1 MIRRRR
7 AIGAG
12 AVILLVAACAALAF
26 RDDADDGLFVYCGA
40 GLRPALEAV
49 RADFTRETGIPVNV
63 TYAGSGCLLSMLTFA
78 RSGDLYMPGECYY
91 AEQARA
97 GGHIEEDATVA
108 YLVPVLMVQKGNP
121 KQIRSLRD
129 LARSDVRVGV
139 GQTEAVACGMV
150 AKQLLEKAGLWAA
163 VKANI
168 DARGA
173 FSGTAVE
180 LSNAL
185 TLNALD
191 AVVNWDA
198 MAYLVRDKTDII
210 TIPRE
215 QNVDVEVP
223 LAVLHWSKKKDAAR
237 QFLHF
242 ASSERGRR
250 CFETQGY
257 HTSLEPYA
265 LPYFGKLVL
274 E

>member
-108 YLVPVLMVQKGNP
+108 YLV
-121 KQIRSLRD
+121 
-129 LARSDVRVGV
+129 
-139 GQTEAVACGMV
+139 
-150 AKQLLEKAGLWAA
+150 AGLWAA